1 MSKIG
6 ILFLVLSVV
15 LLGLGFYGGTVQI
28 PEATA
33 AEAAQPGDVAMHFA
47 QYSNLYLLLGG
58 LILFTVL
65 YFTIHKN
72 VGLKTQHLMST
83 TIRYII
89 LIGVGVF
96 MVYPLLWMVSATFKD
111 NNEIFSTLNL
121 IPARPTMEG
130 YKLAMTNYGG
140 DINIWSA
147 MLNTYKYVIPRVIF
161 TVISSTITA
170 YGFGRFRFRGRNV
183 LFALLM
189 ATLFLPQVVLN
200 IPQFLMYR
208 NFGWVDSPL
217 YLAMIVPSLFAQET
231 YFVYMLIQFM
241 RNIPRELD
249 EAAKI
254 DGCNI
259 MQTLVLVL
267 VPMLWPAMVSAG
279 LFQFMWSSNDFMGPL
294 LYVNSPSRYPATLF
308 VRMSM
313 DADTGFAWNR
323 VMAVSLISIMPSLI
337 VFFLAQSQFM
347 DGVTAGAVKG

>member
-1 MSKIG
+1 
-6 ILFLVLSVV
+6 
-15 LLGLGFYGGTVQI
+15 
-28 PEATA
+28 
-33 AEAAQPGDVAMHFA
+33 
-47 QYSNLYLLLGG
+47 
-58 LILFTVL
+58 
-65 YFTIHKN
+65 
-72 VGLKTQHLMST
+72 
-83 TIRYII
+83 
-89 LIGVGVF
+89 
-96 MVYPLLWMVSATFKD
+96 MVYPLLWMISATFKD
-111 NNEIFSTLNL
+111 NNEIFSTLSL
-121 IPARPTMEG
+121 IPTRPTMEG
-130 YKLAMTNYGG
+130 YKAAMNNYGG
-140 DINIWSA
+140 DINIWQA
-147 MLNTYKYVIPRVIF
+147 MLNTYKYVIPKVVF
-161 TVISSTITA
+161 TVVSSTITA
-170 YGFGRFRFRGRNV
+170 YGFGRFRFRGRNF
-183 LFALLM
+183 LFAVLM

-208 NFGWVDSPL
+208 KFGWVDSPY
-217 YLAMIVPSLFAQET
+217 YLALIVPTLFAQET

-294 LYVNSPSRYPATLF
+294 LYVNSPARYPATLF

-323 VMAVSLISIMPSLI
+323 VMAVSLISIIPSLV
-337 VFFLAQSQFM
+337 VFFLAQRQFM

>member
-1 MSKIG
+1 MSATG
-6 ILFLVLSVV
+6 IVFLALSVV
-15 LLGLGFYGGTVQI
+15 MLGLGFYGASVDVVS
-28 PEATA
+28 ATGL
-33 AEAAQPGDVAMHFA
+33 AESIGQMKNF
-47 QYSNLYLLLGG
+47 YFLLGG
-58 LILFTVL
+58 LILFIVL
-65 YFTIHKN
+65 YRLALGKASLR
-72 VGLKTQHLMST
+72 VQHVMST
-83 TIRYII
+83 TIRYVI

-96 MVYPLLWMVSATFKD
+96 MVYPLLWMISATFKD
-111 NNEIFSTLNL
+111 NNEIFSTLSL
-121 IPARPTMEG
+121 IPTRPTMEG
-130 YKLAMTNYGG
+130 YKAAMNNYGG
-140 DINIWSA
+140 DINIWQA
-147 MLNTYKYVIPRVIF
+147 MLNTYKYVIPKVVF
-161 TVISSTITA
+161 TVVSSTITA
-170 YGFGRFRFRGRNV
+170 YGFGRFRFRGRNF
-183 LFALLM
+183 LFAVLM

-208 NFGWVDSPL
+208 KFGWVDSPY
-217 YLAMIVPSLFAQET
+217 YLALIVPTLFAQET

-294 LYVNSPSRYPATLF
+294 LYVNSPARYPATLF

-323 VMAVSLISIMPSLI
+323 VMAVSLISIIPSLV
-337 VFFLAQSQFM
+337 VFFLAQRQFM

>member
-1 MSKIG
+1 MSATG
-6 ILFLVLSVV
+6 IVFLALSVV
-15 LLGLGFYGGTVQI
+15 MLGLGFYGASVDVVS
-28 PEATA
+28 ATGL
-33 AEAAQPGDVAMHFA
+33 AESIGQMKNF
-47 QYSNLYLLLGG
+47 YFLLGG
-58 LILFTVL
+58 LILFIVFYRL
-65 YFTIHKN
+65 AFGKASLR
-72 VGLKTQHLMST
+72 VQHVMST
-83 TIRYII
+83 TIRYVI

-96 MVYPLLWMVSATFKD
+96 MVYPLLWMISATFKD
-111 NNEIFSTLNL
+111 NNEIFSTLSL
-121 IPARPTMEG
+121 IPTRPTMEG
-130 YKLAMTNYGG
+130 YKAAMNNYGG
-140 DINIWSA
+140 DINIWQA
-147 MLNTYKYVIPRVIF
+147 MLNTYKYVIPKVIF
-161 TVISSTITA
+161 TVVSSTITA
-170 YGFGRFRFRGRNV
+170 YGFGRFRFRGRNF
-183 LFALLM
+183 LFAVLM

-208 NFGWVDSPL
+208 KFGWVDSPY
-217 YLAMIVPSLFAQET
+217 YLALIVPTLFAQET

-294 LYVNSPSRYPATLF
+294 LYVNSPARYPATLF

-323 VMAVSLISIMPSLI
+323 VMAVSLISIIPSLV
-337 VFFLAQSQFM
+337 VFFLAQRQFM

>member
-1 MSKIG
+1 MRKVWFEDDYEIRLLRRG
-6 ILFLVLSVV
+6 KRRLLDIVFGRTMVIVV
-15 LLGLGFYGGTVQI
+15 
-28 PEATA
+28 
-33 AEAAQPGDVAMHFA
+33 
-47 QYSNLYLLLGG
+47 LLLGG
-58 LILFTVL
+58 VILFIVL
-65 YFTIHKN
+65 YRLLFTH
-72 VGLKTQHLMST
+72 VSLRVQHVMST
-83 TIRYII
+83 TIRYVI
-89 LIGVGVF
+89 LIAVGVF
-96 MVYPLLWMVSATFKD
+96 MVYPLLWMISATFKD
-111 NNEIFSTLNL
+111 NNEIFSTLSL
-121 IPARPTMEG
+121 IPTRPTMEG
-130 YKLAMTNYGG
+130 YQAAMNNYGG
-140 DINIWSA
+140 DINIWQA
-147 MLNTYKYVIPRVIF
+147 MLNTYKYVIPKVIF

-170 YGFGRFRFRGRNV
+170 YGFGRFKFRGRNF
-183 LFALLM
+183 LFAVLM

-208 NFGWVDSPL
+208 KFGWVDSPY
-217 YLAMIVPSLFAQET
+217 YLALIAPTLFAQET

-294 LYVNSPSRYPATLF
+294 LYVNTPSRYPATLF

-323 VMAVSLISIMPSLI
+323 VMAVSLISIIPSLV
-337 VFFLAQSQFM
+337 VFFLAQRQFM

>member
-1 MSKIG
+1 MSATG
-6 ILFLVLSVV
+6 IVFLALSVV
-15 LLGLGFYGGTVQI
+15 MLGLGFYGASVDVVS
-28 PEATA
+28 ATGL
-33 AEAAQPGDVAMHFA
+33 AESIGQMKNF
-47 QYSNLYLLLGG
+47 YFLLGG
-58 LILFTVL
+58 LILFIVL
-65 YFTIHKN
+65 YRLALGKASLR
-72 VGLKTQHLMST
+72 VQHTMST
-83 TIRYII
+83 TIRYVI

-96 MVYPLLWMVSATFKD
+96 MVYPLLWMISATFKD
-111 NNEIFSTLNL
+111 NNEIFSTLSL
-121 IPARPTMEG
+121 IPTRPTMEG
-130 YKLAMTNYGG
+130 YKAAMNNYGG
-140 DINIWSA
+140 DINIWQA
-147 MLNTYKYVIPRVIF
+147 MLNTYKYVIPKVIF
-161 TVISSTITA
+161 TVVSSTITA
-170 YGFGRFRFRGRNV
+170 YGFGRFRFRGRNF
-183 LFALLM
+183 LFAVLM

-208 NFGWVDSPL
+208 QFGWVDSPY
-217 YLAMIVPSLFAQET
+217 YLALIVPET

-294 LYVNSPSRYPATLF
+294 LYVNSPARYPATLF

-323 VMAVSLISIMPSLI
+323 VMAVSLISIIPSLV
-337 VFFLAQSQFM
+337 VFFLAQRQFM